1 MKRRLFLLLLAAAT
15 LFALCACGKRPD
27 VPILPP
33 KQEIKTP
40 KPAVTLGYGDELN
53 IDVWRHEDLRLTV
66 KVDDAGEFSFPMA
79 GQIQAGG
86 RSMAQVRD
94 ELTAKL
100 SKYLVDPQVSVTGTN
115 LRSQTVVLAGEVKT
129 PGALLIDHDMSLFEA
144 VARAGGF
151 TDDADQSAT
160 LLFRDGG
167 DKPAVFMLDMRLG
180 EKLGENVAGFNRH
193 VEDGDVIYVP
203 PSALA
208 STELFMMRLNNIL
221 QPLLNLERFII
232 FMPQVRDAV
241 DNLRVGKDAFENA
254 TVVQTAGGEVISNNA
269 GVVSM
274 SQ

>member
-1 MKRRLFLLLLAAAT
+1 MKPSLYLLACLLLACLAAG
-15 LFALCACGKRPD
+15 ACSKRPA

-33 KQEIKTP
+33 KQDVRVE
-40 KPAVTLGYGDELN
+40 KPAVKLGYGDELN

-66 KVDDAGEFSFPMA
+66 KVDDAGDFTFPMA
-79 GQIQAGG
+79 GQIHAEG
-86 RSMAQVRD
+86 RSMAQIRD
-94 ELTAKL
+94 ELTQKL
-100 SKYLVDPQVSVTGTN
+100 DKYLVDPQVSITAAT

-129 PGALLIDHDMSLFEA
+129 PGALVIDHDMSLYEA
-144 VARAGGF
+144 VARVGGM
-151 TDDADQSAT
+151 TDDADESAT
-160 LLFRDGG
+160 LLFRDDGER
-167 DKPAVFMLDMRLG
+167 PSVFMLDMRLG

-193 VEDGDVIYVP
+193 VQDGDVIYVP
-203 PSALA
+203 KSGIASA
-208 STELFMMRLNNIL
+208 ELFMMRLNNIL